1 MESMN
6 PDPIPQ
12 DVSFPPAAPTRR
24 LFPSGKREFI
34 YALVVLICGCFLCN
48 SVFYGGLNLGFAVF
62 TAIILAATVLYL
74 ISRGCKPSA
83 YSIVLLVCSVV
94 ILGTFVRGADAGVN
108 FVLFCFLVLSVNLGL
123 CLLAGQNRRDPK
135 GFLSLLDAPRTVF
148 MLGVGEVSPAFKGL
162 KQGFQQGGTASKKF
176 GAVGVGLLLS
186 IPLLVAVVSL
196 LIKADAAFDGLLQCL
211 PDWDMT
217 ELVVSVLFGFFLACY
232 FYTRGT
238 ALSHSPKAMPD
249 TKVRK
254 GMNALTVNTV
264 LIAVGIVYVVYLIS
278 QLAYFSG
285 GFSGILPE
293 GYTVAEYARRGF
305 FEMAWLCVINL
316 GIIALAIGLTSPKGA
331 SPLLTKLLC
340 LFLGLV
346 TLFLVVSASA
356 KMFIYIDT
364 YGLTRLRVL
373 TEVIMIWLGLST
385 IIVCV
390 WLFLPKLAYMKII
403 LVLALV
409 LGAAVGWAD
418 VDTVVAR
425 YNVNAYL
432 SGELQTVDVNYLGTL
447 GSGATPYIQKLMND
461 PNSSIY
467 TPARVEVYSREDSGK
482 AVEDIRDWNYADYR
496 SDSLL
501 FPDK

>member
-1 MESMN
+1 MEPMN

-12 DVSFPPAAPTRR
+12 DVSFPPAAPARR

-48 SVFYGGLNLGFAVF
+48 SVFYGGLNLGFAIF

-94 ILGTFVRGADAGVN
+94 ILGTFVRGSDAGVN
-108 FVLFCFLVLSVNLGL
+108 FVLFCFLVLSVNLSL

-162 KQGFQQGGTASKKF
+162 KQGFQQGGTVSKKF

-186 IPLLVAVVSL
+186 VPLLVAVISL
-196 LIKADAAFDGLLQCL
+196 LIKADAAFDGLLQRL

-340 LFLGLV
+340 LFLGLA

-385 IIVCV
+385 IIVCL

-403 LVLALV
+403 LVLALM

-425 YNVNAYL
+425 HNVNAYL
-432 SGELQTVDVNYLGTL
+432 SGELQTVDVNHL
-447 GSGATPYIQKLMND
+447 GSLGPGSTRYLLRLTQVEDAKI
-461 PNSSIY
+461 SSAAKRQINK
-467 TPARVEVYSREDSGK
+467 RNNHQ

>member
-6 PDPIPQ
+6 PVPSPQ
-12 DVSFPPAAPTRR
+12 EPGFPPAVPTRR
-24 LFPSGKREFI
+24 FYPAEKREFL
-34 YALVVLICGCFLCN
+34 YALVGLICGCFLCN
-48 SVFYGGLNLGFAVF
+48 SVLFSGLNLGFAVF
-62 TAIILAATVLYL
+62 TAIILVATVLYL
-74 ISRGCKPSA
+74 LSRGCKPSA
-83 YSIVLLVCSVV
+83 YSVVLLVCSVA
-94 ILGTFVRGADAGVN
+94 ILGAFARGSDASVN
-108 FVLFCFLVLSVNLGL
+108 FVLFCFLVLSVNLSL
-123 CLLAGQNRRDPK
+123 CLLAGQNRRSPK

-148 MLGVGEVSPAFKGL
+148 VLGVEDAAPAFRGL
-162 KQGFQQGGTASKKF
+162 KQGFQQSGTVSKKF

-186 IPLLVAVVSL
+186 VPLLAAVIPL
-196 LIKADAAFDGLLQCL
+196 LIKADAAFDGLLQNL
-211 PDWDMT
+211 PDWDMA
-217 ELVVSVLFGFFLACY
+217 ELVISVLFGFFLACY
-232 FYTRGT
+232 FYTRGV
-238 ALSHSPKAMPD
+238 ALYHSPKIQPD
-249 TKVRK
+249 TKQRK
-254 GMNALTVNTV
+254 GMNPLTVNTV
-264 LIAVGIVYVVYLIS
+264 LIAVALVYVVYLIS

-293 GYTVAEYARRGF
+293 GYTIAEYARRGF

-340 LFLGLV
+340 LFLGIV

-390 WLFLPKLAYMKII
+390 WLFVPKLAYMKIV

-409 LGAAVGWAD
+409 MGAAVGWAD

-432 SGELQTVDVNYLGTL
+432 SGKLATVDVNYLGTL
-447 GSGATPYIQKLMND
+447 GSGATPYIQKLMDD
-461 PNSSIY
+461 PNAQIY
-467 TPARVEVYSREDSGK
+467 VPARVNTYSREDSGD
-482 AVEDIRDWNYADYR
+482 AVEDFRDWNYADHL

>member
-12 DVSFPPAAPTRR
+12 DVSFPPAAPARR

-48 SVFYGGLNLGFAVF
+48 SVFYGGLNLGFAIF

-94 ILGTFVRGADAGVN
+94 ILGTFVRGSDAGVN
-108 FVLFCFLVLSVNLGL
+108 FVLFCFLVLSVNLSL

-162 KQGFQQGGTASKKF
+162 KQGFQQGGTVSKKF

-196 LIKADAAFDGLLQCL
+196 LIKADAAFDGLLQRL

-331 SPLLTKLLC
+331 SDLLTKLLC

-425 YNVNAYL
+425 HNVNAYL
-432 SGELQTVDVNYLGTL
+432 SGELQTVDVNHL
-447 GSGATPYIQKLMND
+447 GSLGPGSTRYLLRLTQVEDAKI
-461 PNSSIY
+461 SSAAKRQINK
-467 TPARVEVYSREDSGK
+467 RNK
-482 AVEDIRDWNYADYR
+482 HQAVEDIRDWNYADYR

>member
-1 MESMN
+1 MESTN
-6 PDPIPQ
+6 PQPVPQ
-12 DVSFPPAAPTRR
+12 DLGFPPVAPVRR
-24 LFPSGKREFI
+24 HFPSGKREFI
-34 YALVVLICGCFLCN
+34 YALVVLICSCFTCN

-62 TAIILAATVLYL
+62 TAVILASTVLYL
-74 ISRGCKPSA
+74 ISRGSKPSA
-83 YSIVLLVCSVV
+83 YCIVLLVCSLA
-94 ILGTFVRGADAGVN
+94 ILGTFARGADAGVK
-108 FVLFCFLVLSVNLGL
+108 FVLFCFLILSVNLSL
-123 CLLAGQNRRDPK
+123 CLLAGQNRRNPK

-148 MLGVGEVSPAFKGL
+148 MLGIGEVSPAFRGL
-162 KQGFQQGGTASKKF
+162 KLGFQQSSSVSKKF
-176 GAVGVGLLLS
+176 GAVGIGLLLS
-186 IPLLVAVVSL
+186 IPLLVAVISL
-196 LIKADAAFDGLLQCL
+196 LIRADAAFDGLLQTL

-217 ELVVSVLFGFFLACY
+217 RLVTSVLFGFLLACY

-238 ALSHSPKAMPD
+238 ALWHSPKATPD
-249 TKVRK
+249 TRERT
-254 GMNALTVNTV
+254 GMNPLIVNTV

-285 GFSGILPE
+285 GFSGILPK

-316 GIIALAIGLTSPKGA
+316 GSIALAVGLTSPKEM

-340 LFLGLV
+340 LFLGIV
-346 TLFLVVSASA
+346 TLFLVISASA

-385 IIVCV
+385 VIVCV
-390 WLFLPKLAYMKII
+390 WLFVPKLAYMKVI

-409 LGAAVGWAD
+409 MGAAVGWAD

-432 SGELQTVDVNYLGTL
+432 SGDLQTVDVNYLGSL
-447 GSGATPYIQKLMND
+447 GSGATPYIQKLVDD
-461 PNSSIY
+461 PNTEIY
-467 TPARVEVYSREDSGK
+467 TPARVYVYSRVDSGK
-482 AVEDIRDWNYADYR
+482 AVEDFRSWNYADYQ